1 MHGWSLPAC
10 LPSKCVFVLLPSKGP
25 TGRQAG
31 TQGSSAVVHTTAQ
44 YSTVLVSHPPKP
56 SCCVCCCCML
66 CCSQQLLPSLCTQ
79 TGPHGTDAGPFCSS
93 MHAQGTTGMHACMDL
108 HTKAILHTCV
118 FHGCRIDEWLCPE
131 LFWRIYAYTN
141 LF

>member
-56 SCCVCCCCML
+56 SSAAAACYAAPN
-66 CCSQQLLPSLCTQ
+66 SYF
-79 TGPHGTDAGPFCSS
+79 PHFAHKQGRMARMPPPFV
-93 MHAQGTTGMHACMDL
+93 QACMPKEQRECICM
-108 HTKAILHTCV
+108 HGSPYKSNIYTCV